1 MQIIAGAKDPLTG
14 KQPQAASEAELRLS
28 LRQAIEARDVADAAA
43 RDAKEVADKPDHLAR
58 RPPMKRRSSKPYWLR
73 PTTAPCKVIYAV
85 AEALKA
91 GRQPPVSIPAPGD
104 SEHLASASAY
114 HHVLEF
120 AAGEL

>member
-58 RPPMKRRSSKPYWLR
+58 RPPMKRRKL
-73 PTTAPCKVIYAV
+73 KAV
-85 AEALKA
+85 LAEANDRAL
-91 GRQPPVSIPAPGD
+91 QS
-104 SEHLASASAY
+104 HLCRRRSAQGWPS
-114 HHVLEF
+114 
-120 AAGEL
+120 AAGKYSRTG

>member
-43 RDAKEVADKPDHLAR
+43 RDAKEVADKPDH
-58 RPPMKRRSSKPYWLR
+58 
-73 PTTAPCKVIYAV
+73 
-85 AEALKA
+85 
-91 GRQPPVSIPAPGD
+91 PAPGD